1 MKVIPL
7 DQITIAENRQRKS
20 FEVKSLVELGES
32 IVRNGLF
39 HPVVLR
45 ETEGKFFLVSGERRL
60 RAVKD
65 LHELCAGY
73 SHDNEPVPPGTIPY
87 VTLGELDDLAREEA
101 EWEENIRRENLT
113 WQELALAT
121 ARLSQLRKNQAIA
134 QGRPQPTVADIALE
148 IRGSSEGSNQE
159 DTRRKILVAAHLS
172 DPEVAA
178 AKSADEGFKILRR
191 KEDTAKRVQLAIEVG
206 RTYSAETAHRILNQD
221 SLSWMKFALPETFD
235 VVLTDPPYGIDAD
248 KFADSGGVGGIKG
261 AHAYADTY
269 ENWKNIIKVLAPE
282 SFRVAKPMA
291 HIYIFCDVDRFH
303 ELRQCMQEA
312 GWWVF
317 RTPLIFHKPNAA
329 RAPWPEHG
337 PQRQYDFIL
346 YAVKGKRQV
355 TRLYPDVLIYRP
367 DPQLDHHAQ
376 KPVAL
381 YEDLLRRSVQAGDS
395 VLDPFAGSGP
405 ILPAA
410 FNLKCKATA
419 LEIDPAAYAICVKRL
434 QALKDQP
441 ELEGLV

>member
-39 HPVVLR
+39 HSIVLR

-65 LHELCAGY
+65 LHELGSGY

-87 VTLGELDDLAREEA
+87 VTLGELNDLAREEA
-101 EWEENIRRENLT
+101 EYEENARRSDLT
-113 WQELALAT
+113 WQERAQAVSRLAALRGSQAQ
-121 ARLSQLRKNQAIA
+121 ARGDPL
-134 QGRPQPTVADIALE
+134 PTVAALALE
-148 IRGSSEGSNQE
+148 VRGSSEGSNQE
-159 DTRRKILVAAHLS
+159 TTRRELLVAGYLH

-178 AKSADEGFKILRR
+178 AKTVDEGFKILRR
-191 KEDTAKRVQLAIEVG
+191 KEDTAKRVQLAAEVG

-221 SLSWMKFALPETFD
+221 SLSWLKFALPDTFD
-235 VVLTDPPYGIDAD
+235 VVLTDPPYGIGAD
-248 KFADSGGVGGIKG
+248 SFGDSGG
-261 AHAYADTY
+261 HAAGPHLYKDDY
-269 ENWKNIIKVLAPE
+269 ETWKVLIQVLAKE
-282 SFRVAKPMA
+282 SFRVTKPQA
-291 HIYIFCDVDRFH
+291 HLYCFCDITHFEEAKQVFTA
-303 ELRQCMQEA
+303 A
-312 GWWVF
+312 GWQCF
-317 RTPLIFHKPNAA
+317 RTPIIWHKPGGN
-329 RAPWPEHG
+329 RLPWVTSG
-337 PQRQYDFIL
+337 PQRKYELIL
-346 YAVKGKRQV
+346 YAKKGDKQV
-355 TRLYPDVLIYRP
+355 TRIYS
-367 DPQLDHHAQ
+367 DLVTYNADQNEGHNAQ